1 MSHRVAAWL
10 AGALWAVSLAL
21 LVAAVTIS
29 EGFPSLLLV
38 LLAVGF
44 AAYPTVGALVASRRP
59 ANAVGW
65 LLCVVGLAITSS
77 IFTEEYASYARQ
89 MQPGPL
95 PGAEV
100 AAYLSDMNPGVG
112 LAILVPLFFPDGR
125 LPSRR
130 WRLVVWLLG
139 AGIAVNVLGAPL
151 EPGSASPLGI
161 ELPRGV
167 YEALFIMESV
177 FFVVG
182 IGSAVTS
189 VALRLWR
196 ARGEERQ
203 QIKWLL
209 YAVSVMVVGAM
220 GAALLPAPLSEI
232 FWSVTLLGF
241 ATMPVAVGVAILRYR
256 LYDIDVIVNRT
267 LVYGSLTATLALVYF
282 GGVTA
287 TQAIFQR
294 ATGQERLPQLVIVA
308 STLVIAALFNPLRK
322 RVQGF
327 VDRRFYRRKYD
338 AAKTLETFSAKMR
351 DETDLEALN
360 NELVGAVSE
369 TMQPAHVS
377 LWLRPDAAS
386 KGEGSGDST

>member
-1 MSHRVAAWL
+1 MNPRAAVWI
-10 AGALWAVSLAL
+10 AWSLWAVSLAL

-29 EGFPSLLLV
+29 EAFPSLLLV

-59 ANAVGW
+59 ENTVGW

-100 AAYLSDMNPGVG
+100 AAYLSDVNPGVG

-130 WRLVVWLLG
+130 WRPVVWLLG
-139 AGIAVNVLGAPL
+139 AGIAANVVGAPL
-151 EPGSASPLGI
+151 EPGGTNPLGI
-161 ELPRGV
+161 ELPRGL
-167 YEALFIMESV
+167 YETLSISEAV
-177 FFVVG
+177 FFLAG
-182 IGSAVTS
+182 GGGALAS

-209 YAVSVMVVGAM
+209 YAVSVTVVGGT
-220 GAALLPAPLSEI
+220 GAAFLPAPSSGV
-232 FWSVTLLGF
+232 FWSMTLLGF
-241 ATMPVAVGVAILRYR
+241 AAMPLAVGVAILRYR
-256 LYDIDVIVNRT
+256 LYDIDLLINRT
-267 LVYGSLTATLALVYF
+267 LVYASLTVALALIYLGSVVGLQATLRVL
-282 GGVTA
+282 
-287 TQAIFQR
+287 
-294 ATGQERLPQLVIVA
+294 TGQESTLAVVA
-308 STLVIAALFNPLRK
+308 STLAIAALFNPLRR
-322 RVQGF
+322 RVQAF

-338 AAKTLETFSAKMR
+338 AAKTLAAFNARLR
-351 DETDLEALN
+351 DETDLDTLGRDLMGVVRDAI
-360 NELVGAVSE
+360 
-369 TMQPAHVS
+369 QPEHVS
-377 LWLRPDAAS
+377 LWLRSDTAS
-386 KGEGSGDST
+386 RSQQTD